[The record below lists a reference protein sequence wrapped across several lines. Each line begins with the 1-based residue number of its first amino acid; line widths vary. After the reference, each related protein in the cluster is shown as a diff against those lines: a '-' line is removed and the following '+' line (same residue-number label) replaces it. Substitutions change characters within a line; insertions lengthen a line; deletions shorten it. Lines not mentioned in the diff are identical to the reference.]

1 MKIIKATDIT
11 PEQIVSQRDV
21 AYVSVEESVKKVLND
36 VSERGDAA
44 LREYELRFD
53 GVQIDDFAVTAE
65 EIDAAVAAVGAEYIR
80 ILKRAAANIE
90 RFHRAQIRSDF
101 SLNYDGITVGERF
114 IPVQSAGLYVPGGTA
129 RYPSSVLMNCVPAKL
144 AGVQNIIICTP
155 PSKDGRIP
163 DGILAAAKVAGADKV
178 YKVGGAQAI
187 AAMAYGTESIPKV
200 DKIVGPGNV
209 YVATAKKLVQGI
221 CGIDMIAGPSEILV
235 IADETANA
243 DWLAADLLSQAEHD
257 KLASA
262 IMITDSEAL
271 ATAVSAAVEKRL
283 EKLPRR
289 EIAAE
294 SIKNNGKI
302 IITES
307 IMQAAE
313 LSDRIAPEHLE
324 LAVARPEKLLEQIK
338 NAGSVFLGHY
348 TPEATGDYMAGTNH
362 TLPTGGTARFS
373 SPLGVDDF
381 IKKTQFIKM
390 SREALENYYRD
401 IAAFAESE
409 GLNAHAESVNLF
421 RRPKRQG
428 NCIRRLSIG

>member
-65 EIDAAVAAVGAEYIR
+65 EIDAAVAAVGAEYVR

-101 SLNYDGITVGERF
+101 SMNYDGITVGERF

-324 LAVARPEKLLEQIK
+324 LAVARPEKLLEQIR

-409 GLNAHAESVNLF
+409 GLNAHAESVKARFESND
-421 RRPKRQG
+421 
-428 NCIRRLSIG
+428 

>member
-80 ILKRAAANIE
+80 ILERAAANIE

-101 SLNYDGITVGERF
+101 SMNYDGITVGERF

-409 GLNAHAESVNLF
+409 GLNAHAESVKARFESND
-421 RRPKRQG
+421 
-428 NCIRRLSIG
+428 

>member
-65 EIDAAVAAVGAEYIR
+65 EIDAAVAAVGAEYVR

-101 SLNYDGITVGERF
+101 SMNYDGITVGERF

-294 SIKNNGKI
+294 SIKNNGKV

-409 GLNAHAESVNLF
+409 GLNAHAESVKARFESND
-421 RRPKRQG
+421 
-428 NCIRRLSIG
+428 

>member
-65 EIDAAVAAVGAEYIR
+65 EIDAAVAAVGAEYVR

-101 SLNYDGITVGERF
+101 SMNYDGITVGERF

-235 IADETANA
+235 IADGTANA

-409 GLNAHAESVNLF
+409 GLNAHAESVKARFESND
-421 RRPKRQG
+421 
-428 NCIRRLSIG
+428 

>member
-101 SLNYDGITVGERF
+101 SMNYDGITVGERF

-313 LSDRIAPEHLE
+313 LSDRMAPEHLE

-409 GLNAHAESVNLF
+409 GLNAHAESVKARFESND
-421 RRPKRQG
+421 
-428 NCIRRLSIG
+428 

>member
-53 GVQIDDFAVTAE
+53 GVRIDDFAVTAE
-65 EIDAAVAAVGAEYIR
+65 EIDAAVAAVGAEYVR

-101 SLNYDGITVGERF
+101 SMNYDGITVGERF

-409 GLNAHAESVNLF
+409 GLNAHAESVKARFESND
-421 RRPKRQG
+421 
-428 NCIRRLSIG
+428 

>member
-65 EIDAAVAAVGAEYIR
+65 EIDAAVAAVGAEYVR

-101 SLNYDGITVGERF
+101 SMNYDGITVGERF

-390 SREALENYYRD
+390 SREALENYYLD

-409 GLNAHAESVNLF
+409 GLNAHAESVKARFESND
-421 RRPKRQG
+421 
-428 NCIRRLSIG
+428 

>member
-101 SLNYDGITVGERF
+101 SMNYDGITVGERF

-178 YKVGGAQAI
+178 YKIGGAQAI

-390 SREALENYYRD
+390 SREALEIYYRD

-409 GLNAHAESVNLF
+409 GLNAHAESVKARFESND
-421 RRPKRQG
+421 
-428 NCIRRLSIG
+428 

>member
-65 EIDAAVAAVGAEYIR
+65 EIDAAVAAVGAEYVR

-101 SLNYDGITVGERF
+101 SMNYDGITVGERF

-155 PSKDGRIP
+155 PSKDGRIS

-187 AAMAYGTESIPKV
+187 AAMAYGTESIPKA

-390 SREALENYYRD
+390 SREALEIYYRD

-409 GLNAHAESVNLF
+409 GLNAHAESVKARFESND
-421 RRPKRQG
+421 
-428 NCIRRLSIG
+428 

>member
-21 AYVSVEESVKKVLND
+21 AYVSVEESAKKVLND

-101 SLNYDGITVGERF
+101 SMNYDGITVGERF

-409 GLNAHAESVNLF
+409 GLNAHAESVKARFESND
-421 RRPKRQG
+421 
-428 NCIRRLSIG
+428 

>member
-101 SLNYDGITVGERF
+101 SMNYDGITVGERF

-129 RYPSSVLMNCVPAKL
+129 RYPSSVLVNCVPAKL

-307 IMQAAE
+307 IIQAAE

-409 GLNAHAESVNLF
+409 GLNAHAESVKARFESND
-421 RRPKRQG
+421 
-428 NCIRRLSIG
+428 

>member
-36 VSERGDAA
+36 VSERCDAA

-65 EIDAAVAAVGAEYIR
+65 EIDAAVAAVGAEYVR

-101 SLNYDGITVGERF
+101 SMNYDGITVGERF

-409 GLNAHAESVNLF
+409 GLNAHAESVKARFESND
-421 RRPKRQG
+421 
-428 NCIRRLSIG
+428 

>member
-11 PEQIVSQRDV
+11 PEQILSQRDV

-65 EIDAAVAAVGAEYIR
+65 EIDAAVAAVGAEYVR

-101 SLNYDGITVGERF
+101 SMNYDGITVGERF

-302 IITES
+302 IITKS

-409 GLNAHAESVNLF
+409 GLNAHAESVKARFESND
-421 RRPKRQG
+421 
-428 NCIRRLSIG
+428 

>member
-101 SLNYDGITVGERF
+101 SMNYDGITVGERF

-390 SREALENYYRD
+390 SKEALENYYRD

-409 GLNAHAESVNLF
+409 GLNAHAESVKARFESND
-421 RRPKRQG
+421 
-428 NCIRRLSIG
+428 

>member
-101 SLNYDGITVGERF
+101 SMNYDGITVGERF

-144 AGVQNIIICTP
+144 VGVQNIIICTP

-409 GLNAHAESVNLF
+409 GLNAHAESVKARFESND
-421 RRPKRQG
+421 
-428 NCIRRLSIG
+428 

>member
-53 GVQIDDFAVTAE
+53 GVQVDDFAVTAE
-65 EIDAAVAAVGAEYIR
+65 EIDAAVAAVGAEYVR

-101 SLNYDGITVGERF
+101 SMNYDGITVGERF

-294 SIKNNGKI
+294 SRKNNGKI

-409 GLNAHAESVNLF
+409 GLNAHAESVKARFESND
-421 RRPKRQG
+421 
-428 NCIRRLSIG
+428 

>member
-36 VSERGDAA
+36 VSGRGDAA

-101 SLNYDGITVGERF
+101 SMNYDGITVGERF

-409 GLNAHAESVNLF
+409 GLNAHAESVKARFESND
-421 RRPKRQG
+421 
-428 NCIRRLSIG
+428 

>member
-101 SLNYDGITVGERF
+101 SMNYDGITVGERF

-294 SIKNNGKI
+294 SIRNNGKI

-409 GLNAHAESVNLF
+409 GLNAHAESVKARFESND
-421 RRPKRQG
+421 
-428 NCIRRLSIG
+428 

>member
-65 EIDAAVAAVGAEYIR
+65 EIDAAVAAVGAEYVR
-80 ILKRAAANIE
+80 ILKRAVANIE

-101 SLNYDGITVGERF
+101 SMNYDGITVGERF

-307 IMQAAE
+307 IIQAAE

-409 GLNAHAESVNLF
+409 GLNAHAESVKARFESND
-421 RRPKRQG
+421 
-428 NCIRRLSIG
+428 

>member
-65 EIDAAVAAVGAEYIR
+65 EIDAAVAAVGAEYVR

-90 RFHRAQIRSDF
+90 RFHRAQIRSNF
-101 SLNYDGITVGERF
+101 SMNYDGITVGERF

-409 GLNAHAESVNLF
+409 GLNAHAESVKARFESND
-421 RRPKRQG
+421 
-428 NCIRRLSIG
+428 

>member
-101 SLNYDGITVGERF
+101 SMNYDGITVGERF

-129 RYPSSVLMNCVPAKL
+129 RYPSSVLVNCVPAKL

-409 GLNAHAESVNLF
+409 GLNAHAESVKARFESND
-421 RRPKRQG
+421 
-428 NCIRRLSIG
+428 

>member
-101 SLNYDGITVGERF
+101 SMNYDGITVGERF

-262 IMITDSEAL
+262 IMITDSPAL

-307 IMQAAE
+307 IIQAAE

-409 GLNAHAESVNLF
+409 GLNAHAESVKARFESND
-421 RRPKRQG
+421 
-428 NCIRRLSIG
+428 

>member
-44 LREYELRFD
+44 LREYELSFD

-101 SLNYDGITVGERF
+101 SMNYDGITVGERF

-390 SREALENYYRD
+390 SKEALENYYRD

-409 GLNAHAESVNLF
+409 GLNAHAESVKARFESND
-421 RRPKRQG
+421 
-428 NCIRRLSIG
+428 

>member
-11 PEQIVSQRDV
+11 PEQILSQRDV

-65 EIDAAVAAVGAEYIR
+65 EIDAAVAAVGAEYVR

-101 SLNYDGITVGERF
+101 SMNYDGITVGERF

-390 SREALENYYRD
+390 SKEALENYYRD

-409 GLNAHAESVNLF
+409 GLNAHAESVKARFESND
-421 RRPKRQG
+421 
-428 NCIRRLSIG
+428 

>member
-53 GVQIDDFAVTAE
+53 GVRIDDFAVTAE

-101 SLNYDGITVGERF
+101 SMNYDGITVGERF

-409 GLNAHAESVNLF
+409 GLNAHAESVKARFESND
-421 RRPKRQG
+421 
-428 NCIRRLSIG
+428 

>member
-65 EIDAAVAAVGAEYIR
+65 EIDAAVAAVGAEYVR

-101 SLNYDGITVGERF
+101 SMNYDGITVGERF

-262 IMITDSEAL
+262 IMITDSKAL

-409 GLNAHAESVNLF
+409 GLNAHAESVKARFESND
-421 RRPKRQG
+421 
-428 NCIRRLSIG
+428 

>member
-36 VSERGDAA
+36 VSERGDAS

-90 RFHRAQIRSDF
+90 RFHSAQIRSDF
-101 SLNYDGITVGERF
+101 SMDYDGITVGERF

-409 GLNAHAESVNLF
+409 GLNAHAESVKARFESND
-421 RRPKRQG
+421 
-428 NCIRRLSIG
+428 